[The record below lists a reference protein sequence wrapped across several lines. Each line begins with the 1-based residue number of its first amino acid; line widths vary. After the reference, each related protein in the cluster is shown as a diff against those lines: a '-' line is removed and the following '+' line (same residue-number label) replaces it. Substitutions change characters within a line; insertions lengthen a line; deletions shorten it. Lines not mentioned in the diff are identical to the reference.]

1 LSLKRLGH
9 AGALRIWALR
19 SAEERLLFAVDSLH
33 ERGILKS
40 DSSTKAPTSHRG
52 WSKKRQC

>member
-1 LSLKRLGH
+1 LKRLGH

-40 DSSTKAPTSHRG
+40 ASSTKAPT
-52 WSKKRQC
+52 